1 MTNPPI
7 TTDTQ
12 TLRTLIKEVVR
23 EVINEERFKVWQL
36 VIPEVSDAEQAEI
49 EQSLGLPSDYHLE
62 EFVDMTDWLND
73 AS

>member
-1 MTNPPI
+1 MTNTPI

-12 TLRTLIKEVVR
+12 TLRALIKEVVR
-23 EVINEERFKVWQL
+23 EVMNEEWFKVWHS
-36 VIPEVSDAEQAEI
+36 VIPEVSDAEQTEI
-49 EQSLGLPSDYHLE
+49 EQSLGSPSDYDLD